1 MGVFEFITQSSNA
14 TILEIKVIVF
24 SEMVNMI
31 DHEIESKETGRIEI
45 GIEMTLVMY
54 I

>member
-31 DHEIESKETGRIEI
+31 DQVI
-45 GIEMTLVMY
+45 GIKEVCRT
-54 I
+54 